1 MDRTVETG
9 GKIYKS
15 RSYPAYAGEA
25 YREYADISRLE
36 YTTVTRSRTAEG
48 TRQGHAERT
57 MRSPSPDQRTRRSA
71 SPSEG
76 TRRSAKP
83 ARGSWKKRLFAFLI
97 FQFIFALVTMPL
109 LIFYGPF
116 EEVKGTIV
124 GTSWNTLKHQYIVK
138 FFLSDEAIARILRD
152 SYADDPTAKGES
164 IEKIELSGEHDSAI
178 EVYNIEG
185 GDFKGKLMVVH
196 DPTRIIVGYS
206 SLFPESGETTSQI
219 AKNSGGVAGINAGG
233 FLDSGWTGTGGIPM
247 GFIIHDGKVIYDQYE
262 GKDVK
267 QETVAF
273 TNEGM
278 LIVGRHTIK
287 RLMEYG
293 VKEGVSFGPPLI
305 VNGKPTIRK
314 GDGGWGIA
322 PRTAI
327 GQRKT
332 GEVLLLVIDG
342 RTIESFG
349 ATLREVQ
356 DILFEYGAVNAANLD
371 GGSSTTMYYNGKVI
385 NRPSDKLGERLV
397 PSAFVVLPEG
407 KQAGNG

>member
-206 SLFPESGETTSQI
+206 SLFPESGETTSRI
-219 AKNSGGVAGINAGG
+219 AKNNGGVAGINAGG

-247 GFIIHDGKVIYDQYE
+247 GYIIHDGKVVYDQYE

-278 LIVGRHTIK
+278 LIVGKHAIK
-287 RLMEYG
+287 QLMEYG

-305 VNGKPTIRK
+305 VNGKPTIKK

-342 RTIESFG
+342 RTIESLG

-356 DILFEYGAVNAANLD
+356 DILLEYGAVNAANLD

-397 PSAFVVLPEG
+397 PSAFVVMPEG
-407 KQAGNG
+407 EQAGIG

>member
-1 MDRTVETG
+1 MG
-9 GKIYKS
+9 
-15 RSYPAYAGEA
+15 
-25 YREYADISRLE
+25 
-36 YTTVTRSRTAEG
+36 RTAESG
-48 TRQGHAERT
+48 KKRYPAG
-57 MRSPSPDQRTRRSA
+57 SRRS
-71 SPSEG
+71 
-76 TRRSAKP
+76 
-83 ARGSWKKRLFAFLI
+83 SWKKRFFAFLL

-124 GTSWNTLKHQYIVK
+124 GASWNTLNHQFIVRL
-138 FFLSDEAIARILRD
+138 FLSDEAIARILRD
-152 SYADDPTAKGES
+152 SYADDPTARGEE
-164 IEKIELSGEHDSAI
+164 IEKIDLSSEHDDTI

-196 DPTRIIVGYS
+196 DPTRVIVGYS
-206 SLFPESGETTSQI
+206 SLFPESGETTSRI
-219 AKNSGGVAGINAGG
+219 TRNNGGIAGINAGG
-233 FLDSGWTGTGGIPM
+233 FLDRGWTGTGGIPM
-247 GFIIHDGKVIYDQYE
+247 GFIIHDGEVVYDQYE

-273 TNEGM
+273 TKEGM
-278 LIVGRHTIK
+278 LIVGKHTVK
-287 RLMEYG
+287 QLLEYG

-305 VNGKPTIRK
+305 VNGKPTIKK

-332 GEVLLLVIDG
+332 GEVLMLVIDG
-342 RTIESFG
+342 RTLDSFG

-356 DILFEYGAVNAANLD
+356 DILLEYGAVNAANLD

-397 PSAFVVLPEG
+397 PSAFVVLPAG
-407 KQAGNG
+407 KRNGSG

>member
-1 MDRTVETG
+1 MGKNAQTDKNRYADGNRRSTGRTG
-9 GKIYKS
+9 GS
-15 RSYPAYAGEA
+15 NRAYAA
-25 YREYADISRLE
+25 
-36 YTTVTRSRTAEG
+36 
-48 TRQGHAERT
+48 
-57 MRSPSPDQRTRRSA
+57 
-71 SPSEG
+71 G
-76 TRRSAKP
+76 TRRCQNAKP
-83 ARGSWKKRLFAFLI
+83 AQGSGKKRLFAFLL
-97 FQFIFALVTMPL
+97 FQFFFALVTMPL
-109 LIFYGPF
+109 FIFYGPF

-124 GTSWNTLKHQYIVK
+124 GASWNTLSHQYIAR
-138 FFLSDEAIARILRD
+138 FFLSEKAIARILSG
-152 SYADDPTAKGES
+152 SYADDPTARGEE
-164 IEKIELSGEHDSAI
+164 IERIDLSGKHDSTI

-196 DPTRIIVGYS
+196 DPTRVIVGYS
-206 SLFPESGETTSQI
+206 SLFPESGETTSRI
-219 AKNSGGVAGINAGG
+219 TKNNGGVAGINAGG
-233 FLDSGWTGTGGIPM
+233 FLDRGWTGTGGIPM

-273 TNEGM
+273 TKEGM
-278 LIVGRHTIK
+278 LIVGKHTIK
-287 RLMEYG
+287 QLMEYG

-305 VNGKPTIRK
+305 VNGKPTIKK

-332 GEVLLLVIDG
+332 GEVLMLVIDG
-342 RTIESFG
+342 RSLDSLG

-356 DILFEYGAVNAANLD
+356 DILLEYGAVNAANLD

-397 PSAFVVLPEG
+397 PSAFVVLPADSRAVRG
-407 KQAGNG
+407 